1 MRIGEYRI
9 VIQNMTGEILA
20 QVDRTTAT
28 GHPAVGE
35 EIVLDNYVYV
45 VERVRHQ
52 DDPDARS
59 TRRYTAPCL
68 FVRRRDGVVR
78 GRRKDAHRAPRV
90 LPFLGPRRRH
100 LRGLSSVILPSS
112 LVAILVAAGYDAQL
126 RHFQRRSR
134 GGARLSRVGQGWFVE
149 AGESPSDALSL
160 AREARKQRRRVEQ
173 LLCRLAVCTP
183 SPSSLPQPH
192 AHAQPQPQVH
202 VQPQLHASTL
212 LHILDGEDTMNTVYT
227 ADSAD
232 STWSDEAR
240 EAADSTAV
248 VPTGDDATATSSASC
263 VADERARPAARSPPA
278 LS

>member
-35 EIVLDNYVYV
+35 EIMLDNHVYV

-68 FVRRRDGVVR
+68 FVRRRDGVVH

-90 LPFLGPRRRH
+90 LPFMGPRRRH
-100 LRGLSSVILPSS
+100 LRGLSSVIFPPS

-126 RHFQRRSR
+126 RHFQRLSR
-134 GGARLSRVGQGWFVE
+134 GGARLSRAGQGWFVE

-160 AREARKQRRRVEQ
+160 AREARKQRRRAEQ
-173 LLCRLAVCTP
+173 LLCRLAACAP
-183 SPSSLPQPH
+183 PWPAGPYAEPQ
-192 AHAQPQPQVH
+192 
-202 VQPQLHASTL
+202 
-212 LHILDGEDTMNTVYT
+212 IRGETTMETRYVTDAADTTWSGETIEV
-227 ADSAD
+227 AD
-232 STWSDEAR
+232 STSVPPVSDEA
-240 EAADSTAV
+240 S
-248 VPTGDDATATSSASC
+248 ATSSASC
-263 VADERARPAARSPPA
+263 AVSGCERAAARSPPA
-278 LS
+278 SS